1 MTVKSINSLL
11 SNKRS
16 LQAIIILPA
25 LGILAV
31 TGCSSIQGTA
41 DQQQATHRVTTY
53 MEQGQKNPPAVDSDP
68 DPGYEWFY

>member
-1 MTVKSINSLL
+1 M
-11 SNKRS
+11 
-16 LQAIIILPA
+16 ILPA

-41 DQQQATHRVTTY
+41 DQQQNTHRVTTY
-53 MEQGQKNPPAVDSDP
+53 MEQNQEHQQAADSDP